1 MLLQPHDKLFG
12 AQWNTPLLIGDYT
25 INNSQSQ
32 MSWLDDVMID
42 GRRWCAMIFIMSQQP
57 PQNIIILFHF
67 IENVPA
73 ISITRDN

>member
-1 MLLQPHDKLFG
+1 
-12 AQWNTPLLIGDYT
+12 
-25 INNSQSQ
+25 

-42 GRRWCAMIFIMSQQP
+42 GRRLCAMIFIMSQQP